1 MSVLDEQLNG
11 RFAAQQIQGERPYQE
26 ADYGLIE
33 PPDEDRSEV
42 LLLADGMGGHVS
54 GDTASSTIVRTFLET
69 YPDEGPIPDRLRT
82 CLNAA
87 NDALAAAIAE
97 NLALKGMGSTVVA
110 AVISARGLDWISV
123 GDSPL
128 WLFREGELR
137 RLNADHSMAPV
148 LADLVAV
155 GRMTAEEAATDS
167 QRHALRSAVMG
178 DEIHLVDVSAQP
190 VEIRQSDRV
199 LLASDGLMTLPDEQI
214 AGILQERQEA
224 PLAEVVAA
232 LIQAVE
238 AAGHPR
244 QDNTTVLLYTPAT
257 DSEPT
262 ADSEIVVDSE
272 TAADSETAVDSE
284 PVTDSETAADSE
296 PTADS
301 VPTVDSVPVADS
313 EPTADS
319 EPAPDSGPETAPAS
333 GPEPAAAD
341 TTAQAE
347 PEPGKT
353 TAPPTSASA
362 VTEDTPQA
370 EPEPNK
376 ATAPLSLTRGWL
388 GIALSIGFL
397 LGFGLL
403 GWWFLSGMQAGDVA
417 VEPTPE
423 PQEPAEQAG
432 TQSPPSAVA
441 PKDSPPPA
449 PSDSVQTSEEGA
461 SNTEMAEPDQP
472 PEAQADSSL
481 IPAPSQ
487 PDSGQASGEASS
499 SAGTPLG
506 LQADST
512 LTPAS
517 MQPDSGQASGEA
529 PQEKAVEEDASPK
542 PSVPS
547 DTTAQ

>member
-1 MSVLDEQLNG
+1 MSVLDEELNG
-11 RFAAQQIQGERPYQE
+11 RFAAQRIQGERPYQE
-26 ADYGLIE
+26 DDFGLIE
-33 PPDEDRSEV
+33 QPDEDRSEV

-54 GDTASSTIVRTFLET
+54 GDTASSTIVRTFAET
-69 YPDEGPIPDRLRT
+69 YPDTEGPIPDRLRT

-178 DEIHLVDVSAQP
+178 DEIHLVDVSSQP
-190 VEIRQSDRV
+190 VAVHPSDRV

-244 QDNTTVLLYTPAT
+244 QDNTTVLLYTPET
-257 DSEPT
+257 DSEPAADSKST
-262 ADSEIVVDSE
+262 ADSEP
-272 TAADSETAVDSE
+272 AADSE
-284 PVTDSETAADSE
+284 
-296 PTADS
+296 
-301 VPTVDSVPVADS
+301 PVADS

-319 EPAPDSGPETAPAS
+319 EPVADSEPATDSGPETAPAS

-347 PEPGKT
+347 PEPGET

-362 VTEDTPQA
+362 GTEDTPQA
-370 EPEPNK
+370 EPEPGETTVPPSRK
-376 ATAPLSLTRGWL
+376 RGWL
-388 GIALSIGFL
+388 GIALPIGFL

-403 GWWFLSGMQAGDVA
+403 GWWFLSGMQAGDVV

-441 PKDSPPPA
+441 PKDSPPPSQ
-449 PSDSVQTSEEGA
+449 SDSGQTSGEGA

-517 MQPDSGQASGEA
+517 VQPDSGQASGEA